1 MVFQNPSAV
10 YYDNFVHNSRE
21 LKNIGVMLSRSSK
34 QKKEWN

>member
-21 LKNIGVMLSRSSK
+21 LKKIRVMLSRSFK
-34 QKKEWN
+34 KKE